1 MKRTICAVAA
11 VLAFLLVAGVS
22 APAYAA
28 DAKNNDD
35 LVGDGLG
42 EDYGFGAI
50 GFDLD
55 TLVQRMGADKVKPL
69 RIGIAVN
76 TLQNNWQLMWVD
88 EFERLAKKYGFT
100 VSVLS
105 ANDDSVK
112 QADDL
117 KDFESQMVDGVILF
131 PHSTSAASA
140 PATALNNILP
150 VVTAIPLSSADAKVA
165 CTINV
170 MQTAKGA
177 MIADKVAADA
187 NGAQVNVLTIDH
199 SDDISILNDRI
210 KGFGERVAEKYPNIK
225 IAAQRY
231 DKTDDGWL
239 NVAKEALLANED
251 VNAIVASYSRPMMGG
266 YNAAQ
271 QLGRDDIKVYGV
283 DADEVTLNLLQEGRI
298 QGLHVQWPQAQA
310 YTCLFTMLRVLNG
323 DKLPPV
329 VWEADSYAMSYATK
343 NDAQKMLEI
352 LSPAAK

>member
-1 MKRTICAVAA
+1 MTLGML
-11 VLAFLLVAGVS
+11 LAFTLSLAAWS
-22 APAYAA
+22 PAPAA
-28 DAKNNDD
+28 NNDD
-35 LVGDGLG
+35 LVGPGLG
-42 EDYGFGAI
+42 VDYGFGKI

-55 TLVQRMGADKVKPL
+55 TLVKRMGPDKVRGL
-69 RIGIAVN
+69 RIGIGVN

-88 EFERLAKKYGFT
+88 EFERLATKYGFR

-117 KDFESQMVDGVILF
+117 KDFESQQVDGVILF

-140 PATALNNILP
+140 PATALNRIIP
-150 VVTAIPLSSADAKVA
+150 VVTAIPLSSSDAVVA

-170 MQTAKGA
+170 KQTAKGA

-187 NGAQVNVLTIDH
+187 KGTPVKILTIDH

-210 KGFGERVAEKYPNIK
+210 KGFAEQAAKNYPNLAIV
-225 IAAQRY
+225 AQRY

-239 NVAKEALLANED
+239 NVAKEALLAND
-251 VNAIVASYSRPMMGG
+251 AITVIVASYSRPMMGG
-266 YNAAQ
+266 YNAAH
-271 QLGRDDIKVYGV
+271 QLGRNDIKVYGV
-283 DADEVTLNLLQEGRI
+283 DADEVTLKLLEEGKI

-323 DKLPPV
+323 DQLPPV
-329 VWEADSYAMSYATK
+329 VWEADSYAMSYATRD
-343 NDAQKMLEI
+343 DAKKMLDI
-352 LSPAAK
+352 LYPAK

>member
-1 MKRTICAVAA
+1 MKRKITTLAA
-11 VLAFLLVAGVS
+11 LLALFLVIGMA
-22 APAYAA
+22 AKAA
-28 DAKNNDD
+28 DNNDD
-35 LVGDGLG
+35 LIGPGLG

-55 TLVQRMGADKVKPL
+55 TLVKRMGADEVKKL
-69 RIGIAVN
+69 RIGIGVN

-88 EFERLAKKYGFT
+88 EFERLASKYGFK
-100 VSVLS
+100 VAVLS

-112 QADDL
+112 QANDL

-140 PATALNNILP
+140 PSTALNKIIP
-150 VVTAIPLSSADAKVA
+150 VVTAIPLSDPDAKVA

-170 MQTAKGA
+170 LQTAKGA

-187 NGAQVNVLTIDH
+187 NGKQVNVLTIDH

-210 KGFGERVAEKYPNIK
+210 KGFGERIAEKYPNIK
-225 IAAQRY
+225 IVAQRY
-231 DKTDDGWL
+231 DTTDDGWL
-239 NVAKEALLANED
+239 NVAKEALLANEE

-266 YNAAQ
+266 FNAVQ

-283 DADEVTLNLLQEGRI
+283 DADEVTLKLLEEGKI

-323 DKLPPV
+323 DKLPPT

-343 NDAQKMLEI
+343 DDAQKMLDI
-352 LSPAAK
+352 LYPTR